1 MRGCISS
8 VNGADTSVRVSR
20 GTLRELERLRV
31 TLQARTVDETIR
43 RLIRER
49 RSLALARISGIGK
62 GVVTRFTEGD
72 RLESLD

>member
-20 GTLRELERLRV
+20 GTLQELERLRV
-31 TLQARTVDETIR
+31 TLHARPVDETIR

-62 GVVTRFTEGD
+62 GVVIRFTEGD